1 MIQKPRVPA
10 KTSEKKILRDR
21 VGLLLAASKEELRT
35 GSEVGV
41 VMPEVLGASESY
53 EMHKDG
59 SYDHVAAEAVP
70 RL

>member
-10 KTSEKKILRDR
+10 QTSEKKILCDR
-21 VGLLLAASKEELRT
+21 VALLLGASKEELKT

-41 VMPEVLGASESY
+41 VMPEVLGASESC
-53 EMHKDG
+53 EIHKDG
-59 SYDHVAAEAVP
+59 PCDRVAAEAVP